1 MGFEIVAGM
10 LTLASLKD
18 DYSVFSPVAGLGGR
32 NGGLGLKSRWR
43 ALWAMGVKTVIL
55 KSTLWW
61 FWSFRSLCGLV
72 AYCGRSALLYI
83 CNDIVA
89 GVLPYIRMAGDALR
103 VSCPLAG
110 LLAVG
115 LARGLVLF

>member
-1 MGFEIVAGM
+1 
-10 LTLASLKD
+10 
-18 DYSVFSPVAGLGGR
+18 
-32 NGGLGLKSRWR
+32 
-43 ALWAMGVKTVIL
+43 MGVKTVIL

-61 FWSFRSLCGLV
+61 FWWFWVTWGVSDDRVFRADWSHI
-72 AYCGRSALLYI
+72 AAGRRLLYM

-103 VSCPLAG
+103 VSCPLAD